1 MEVLKE
7 IFTHLTDLEYL
18 IDFACKNGI
27 AYSLLTIFVFAETGM
42 LVGFFLPGD
51 SLLVTAGIFAAR
63 GQLDIGL
70 LIALLIGA
78 TLLGDSL
85 GYLIGFKLGPKI
97 FTKEKSFFFRKDYI
111 LKTKNF
117 YDKYGGMT
125 IVVARFM
132 PIIRTFAATV
142 AGVGQMKYSKFLFYD
157 VIGGVSWVLSMTL
170 TGYFLGQLFPGVV
183 KRLELVIIIVV
194 FISLLPAIIKFISH
208 KLKKKKDTQRVESE
222 KVS

>member
-18 IDFACKNGI
+18 IDYACRNGI
-27 AYSLLTIFVFAETGM
+27 AYTLLTVFVFAETGM

-63 GQLDIGL
+63 GQLDITLLVVL
-70 LIALLIGA
+70 LITA
-78 TLLGDSL
+78 TLLGDSI
-85 GYLIGFKLGPKI
+85 GYLIGYKLGPKI
-97 FTKEKSFFFRKDYI
+97 FTKEKSFLFRKDYI
-111 LKTKNF
+111 LKTKSF

-142 AGVGQMKYSKFLFYD
+142 AGVGQMKYSKFLMYD
-157 VIGGVSWVLSMTL
+157 IIGGVSWVLSMTFI
-170 TGYFLGQLFPGVV
+170 GYFLGQLFPGVV

-194 FISLLPAIIKFISH
+194 FVSLLPAIIKFISH
-208 KLKKKKDTQRVESE
+208 KIKQNKEKKITE
-222 KVS
+222 

>member
-18 IDFACKNGI
+18 IDYACRNGI
-27 AYSLLTIFVFAETGM
+27 AYSLITIFVFAETGM

-51 SLLVTAGIFAAR
+51 SLLVTAGIFASR
-63 GQLDIGL
+63 GQLDIVVL
-70 LIALLIGA
+70 VSLLIGA

-85 GYLIGFKLGPKI
+85 GYLIGLKLGPKI

-125 IVVARFM
+125 IVIARFM

-142 AGVGQMKYSKFLFYD
+142 AGVAQMKYTKFLAYD
-157 VIGGVSWVLSMTL
+157 IVGGVAWVTSMTFA
-170 TGYFLGQLFPGVV
+170 GYFLGQLFPGVV

-194 FISLLPAIIKFISH
+194 FVSLLPAIIKFISH
-208 KLKKKKDTQRVESE
+208 KLKKKTE
-222 KVS
+222 KAD

>member
-1 MEVLKE
+1 LDILKE

-27 AYSLLTIFVFAETGM
+27 AYTLLTIFVFAETGM

-63 GQLDIGL
+63 GQLDISL
-70 LIALLIGA
+70 LIALLVGA
-78 TLLGDSL
+78 TLSGDSL
-85 GYLIGFKLGPKI
+85 GYFIGYKLGPKI

-111 LKTKNF
+111 IKTQNF

-125 IVVARFM
+125 IAVARFM

-142 AGVGQMKYSKFLFYD
+142 AGVAQMKYTKFLAFD
-157 VIGGVSWVLSMTL
+157 IIGGIAWVLSMTFI
-170 TGYFLGQLFPGVV
+170 GYFLGQLFPGVV

-194 FISLLPAIIKFISH
+194 VVSLLPAIIKYVSH
-208 KLKKKKDTQRVESE
+208 KLKKKP
-222 KVS
+222 

>member
-1 MEVLKE
+1 LEVLKE

-18 IDFACKNGI
+18 IDYACRNGI

-51 SLLVTAGIFAAR
+51 SLLVTAGIFASR
-63 GQLDIGL
+63 GQLDITL
-70 LIALLIGA
+70 LVALLIGA
-78 TLLGDSL
+78 TLLGDSI
-85 GYLIGFKLGPKI
+85 GYLIGYKLGPKI
-97 FTKEKSFFFRKDYI
+97 FKKEKSFFFRKDYI

-142 AGVGQMKYSKFLFYD
+142 AGVGQMKYSKFLMYD
-157 VIGGVSWVLSMTL
+157 VIGGVSWVLSMTFA
-170 TGYFLGQLFPGVV
+170 GYFLGQLFPGVV

-194 FISLLPAIIKFISH
+194 FVSLLPAIIKFISH
-208 KLKKKKDTQRVESE
+208 KMKKKKEQAG
-222 KVS
+222 

>member
-18 IDFACKNGI
+18 IDYACRNGI
-27 AYSLLTIFVFAETGM
+27 AYTLLTVFVFAETGM

-63 GQLDIGL
+63 GQLDITLLVAL
-70 LIALLIGA
+70 LIAA
-78 TLLGDSL
+78 TLLGDSI
-85 GYLIGFKLGPKI
+85 GYFIGYKLGPKI

-111 LKTKNF
+111 LKTKSF

-142 AGVGQMKYSKFLFYD
+142 AGVGQMKYSKFLMYD
-157 VIGGVSWVLSMTL
+157 IIGGVSWVLSMTFA
-170 TGYFLGQLFPGVV
+170 GYFLGQLFPGVV
-183 KRLELVIIIVV
+183 KRLEIVIIIVV
-194 FISLLPAIIKFISH
+194 FVSLLPAIIKFISH
-208 KLKKKKDTQRVESE
+208 KVKKKKEQAG
-222 KVS
+222 

>member
-18 IDFACKNGI
+18 IDYACRNGI

-51 SLLVTAGIFAAR
+51 SLLVTAGIFASR
-63 GQLDIGL
+63 GQLDITL
-70 LIALLIGA
+70 LVALLIGA
-78 TLLGDSL
+78 TLLGDSI
-85 GYLIGFKLGPKI
+85 GYLIGYKLGPKI
-97 FTKEKSFFFRKDYI
+97 FKKEKSFFFRKDYI

-142 AGVGQMKYSKFLFYD
+142 AGVGQMKYSKFLMYD
-157 VIGGVSWVLSMTL
+157 IIGGVSWVLSMTFA
-170 TGYFLGQLFPGVV
+170 GYFLGQLFPGVV
-183 KRLELVIIIVV
+183 KRLEIVIIIVV
-194 FISLLPAIIKFISH
+194 FVSLLPAIIKFISH
-208 KLKKKKDTQRVESE
+208 KLKKKKEQAG
-222 KVS
+222 

>member
-18 IDFACKNGI
+18 IDYACRNGI
-27 AYSLLTIFVFAETGM
+27 AYSLITIFVFAETGM

-51 SLLVTAGIFAAR
+51 SLLVTAGIFASR
-63 GQLDIGL
+63 GQLDIVVL
-70 LIALLIGA
+70 VSLLIGA

-85 GYLIGFKLGPKI
+85 GYLIGLKLGPKI

-111 LKTKNF
+111 IKTKNF

-125 IVVARFM
+125 IVIARFM

-142 AGVGQMKYSKFLFYD
+142 AGVAQMKYTKFLAYD
-157 VIGGVSWVLSMTL
+157 IVGGVAWVMSMTFA
-170 TGYFLGQLFPGVV
+170 GYFLGQLFPGVV

-194 FISLLPAIIKFISH
+194 FVSLLPAIIKFISH
-208 KLKKKKDTQRVESE
+208 ELKKKNDKAD
-222 KVS
+222 

>member
-7 IFTHLTDLEYL
+7 IFSHLTDLEYL
-18 IDFACKNGI
+18 IDYACRNGI
-27 AYSLLTIFVFAETGM
+27 AYTLITLFVFAETGM

-51 SLLVTAGIFAAR
+51 SLLVTAGIFASR
-63 GQLDIGL
+63 GQLDILVLLSL
-70 LIALLIGA
+70 LIPA
-78 TLLGDSL
+78 TLIGDSL
-85 GYLIGFKLGPKI
+85 GYLIGKKLGPKL
-97 FTKEKSFFFRKDYI
+97 FTKEQSFFFRKDYI

-142 AGVGQMKYSKFLFYD
+142 AGVGQMPYLKFLKFD
-157 VIGGVSWVLSMTL
+157 IIGGFAWVLSMTL
-170 TGYFLGQLFPGVV
+170 SGYFLGQLFPGVV

-194 FISLLPAIIKFISH
+194 FVSLLPAIIKYLSH
-208 KLKKKKDTQRVESE
+208 KLKNKKLG
-222 KVS
+222 

>member
-18 IDFACKNGI
+18 IDYACRNGI
-27 AYSLLTIFVFAETGM
+27 AYTLLTVFVFAETGM

-63 GQLDIGL
+63 GQLDITL
-70 LIALLIGA
+70 LVVLLIGA
-78 TLLGDSL
+78 TLLGDSI
-85 GYLIGFKLGPKI
+85 GYLIGYKLGPKI
-97 FTKEKSFFFRKDYI
+97 FKKEKSFLFRKDYI

-142 AGVGQMKYSKFLFYD
+142 AGVGQMKYSKFLMYD
-157 VIGGVSWVLSMTL
+157 IIGGVSWVLSMTFA
-170 TGYFLGQLFPGVV
+170 GYFLGQLFPGVV
-183 KRLELVIIIVV
+183 KRLEIVIIIVV
-194 FISLLPAIIKFISH
+194 FVSLLPAIIKFISH
-208 KLKKKKDTQRVESE
+208 KLKKKKEQETKD
-222 KVS
+222 

>member
-18 IDFACKNGI
+18 IDYACRNGI

-51 SLLVTAGIFAAR
+51 SLLVTAGIFASR
-63 GQLDIGL
+63 GQLDITL
-70 LIALLIGA
+70 LVALLIGA
-78 TLLGDSL
+78 TLLGDSI
-85 GYLIGFKLGPKI
+85 GYLIGYKLGPKI
-97 FTKEKSFFFRKDYI
+97 FKKEKSFFFRKDYI

-142 AGVGQMKYSKFLFYD
+142 AGVGQMKYSKFLMYD
-157 VIGGVSWVLSMTL
+157 VIGGVSWVLSMTFA
-170 TGYFLGQLFPGVV
+170 GYFLGQLFPGVV

-194 FISLLPAIIKFISH
+194 FVSLLPAIIKFISH
-208 KLKKKKDTQRVESE
+208 KMKKKKEQAG
-222 KVS
+222 

>member
-1 MEVLKE
+1 LEVLKE

-18 IDFACKNGI
+18 IDYACRNGI
-27 AYSLLTIFVFAETGM
+27 AYTLITIFVFAETGM

-63 GQLDIGL
+63 GQLDIVVL
-70 LIALLIGA
+70 VSLLIGA

-85 GYLIGFKLGPKI
+85 GYLIGLKLGPKI

-111 LKTKNF
+111 IKTKNF

-125 IVVARFM
+125 IVIARFM

-142 AGVGQMKYSKFLFYD
+142 AGVAQMKYSKFLAYD
-157 VIGGVSWVLSMTL
+157 IVGGIAWVMSMTFA
-170 TGYFLGQLFPGVV
+170 GYFLGQLFPGVV

-194 FISLLPAIIKFISH
+194 FVSLLPAIIKFILH
-208 KLKKKKDTQRVESE
+208 KLKKKSE
-222 KVS
+222 QAD

>member
-1 MEVLKE
+1 LEVLKE

-18 IDFACKNGI
+18 IDYACRNGI

-51 SLLVTAGIFAAR
+51 SLLVTAGIFASR
-63 GQLDIGL
+63 GQLDITL
-70 LIALLIGA
+70 LVALLIGA
-78 TLLGDSL
+78 TLLGDSI
-85 GYLIGFKLGPKI
+85 GYLIGYKLGPKI
-97 FTKEKSFFFRKDYI
+97 FKKEKSFFFRKDYI

-142 AGVGQMKYSKFLFYD
+142 AGVGQMKYSKFLMYD
-157 VIGGVSWVLSMTL
+157 IIGGVSWVLSMTFA
-170 TGYFLGQLFPGVV
+170 GYFLGQLFPGVV
-183 KRLELVIIIVV
+183 KRLEIVIIIVV
-194 FISLLPAIIKFISH
+194 FVSLLPAIIKFISH
-208 KLKKKKDTQRVESE
+208 KLKKKKEQAG
-222 KVS
+222 

>member
-18 IDFACKNGI
+18 IDYACRNGI
-27 AYSLLTIFVFAETGM
+27 AYTLITIFVFAETGM

-63 GQLDIGL
+63 GQLDIVVL
-70 LIALLIGA
+70 VSLLIGA

-85 GYLIGFKLGPKI
+85 GYLIGLKLGPKI

-111 LKTKNF
+111 IKTKNF

-125 IVVARFM
+125 IVIARFM

-142 AGVGQMKYSKFLFYD
+142 AGVAQMKYSKFLAYD
-157 VIGGVSWVLSMTL
+157 IVGGIAWVMSMTFA
-170 TGYFLGQLFPGVV
+170 GYFLGQLFPGVV

-194 FISLLPAIIKFISH
+194 FVSLLPAIIKFILH
-208 KLKKKKDTQRVESE
+208 KLKKKSE
-222 KVS
+222 QAD

>member
-18 IDFACKNGI
+18 IDYACRNGI
-27 AYSLLTIFVFAETGM
+27 AYTLLTIFVFAETGM

-63 GQLDIGL
+63 GQLDITLLVVL
-70 LIALLIGA
+70 LIAA
-78 TLLGDSL
+78 TLLGDSI
-85 GYLIGFKLGPKI
+85 GYYIGYKLGPKI
-97 FTKEKSFFFRKDYI
+97 FKKEKSFLFRKDYI
-111 LKTKNF
+111 LKTKSF

-142 AGVGQMKYSKFLFYD
+142 AGVGQMKYSKFLMYD
-157 VIGGVSWVLSMTL
+157 IIGGVSWVLSMTF

-183 KRLELVIIIVV
+183 KRLEIVIIIVV
-194 FISLLPAIIKFISH
+194 FVSLLPAIIKFISH
-208 KLKKKKDTQRVESE
+208 KIKQKKE
-222 KVS
+222 KNITE

>member
-1 MEVLKE
+1 LEVLKE

-18 IDFACKNGI
+18 IDYACRNGI
-27 AYSLLTIFVFAETGM
+27 AYTLLTVFVFAETGM

-63 GQLDIGL
+63 GQLDITLLVAL
-70 LIALLIGA
+70 LIAA
-78 TLLGDSL
+78 TLLGDSI
-85 GYLIGFKLGPKI
+85 GYFIGYKLGPKI

-111 LKTKNF
+111 LKTKSF

-142 AGVGQMKYSKFLFYD
+142 AGVGQMKYSKFLMYD
-157 VIGGVSWVLSMTL
+157 IIGGVSWVLSMTFA
-170 TGYFLGQLFPGVV
+170 GYFLGQLFPGVV
-183 KRLELVIIIVV
+183 KRLEIVIIIVV
-194 FISLLPAIIKFISH
+194 FVSLLPAIIKFISH
-208 KLKKKKDTQRVESE
+208 KVKKKKEQAG
-222 KVS
+222 

>member
-1 MEVLKE
+1 LEILKE

-18 IDFACKNGI
+18 IDYACRNGI

-51 SLLVTAGIFAAR
+51 SLLVTAGIFASR
-63 GQLDIGL
+63 GQLDITL

-78 TLLGDSL
+78 TLLGDSI
-85 GYLIGFKLGPKI
+85 GYLIGYKLGPKI
-97 FTKEKSFFFRKDYI
+97 FKKEKSFFFRKDYI

-142 AGVGQMKYSKFLFYD
+142 AGVGQMKYSKFLMYD
-157 VIGGVSWVLSMTL
+157 IIGGVSWVLSMTF

-194 FISLLPAIIKFISH
+194 FVSLLPAIIKFISH
-208 KLKKKKDTQRVESE
+208 KMKKKKEQAG
-222 KVS
+222 